1 MKTAGIVALT
11 AAACML
17 VACTTDQP
25 ETPPETS
32 ESDYEVAARGTP
44 PEPGETIHH
53 ATIEATLDGQPIT
66 IIGFT
71 KGCYRNVNG
80 NEVTIAGETQG
91 YGYNNNR
98 NNNINTGVGV
108 GNFARYT
115 SADCAMSPPPST
127 GSTSPKPPVPTQP
140 TVSPSPRTSK
150 ATATPEQPP
159 QQSNPQTPT
168 PSPAAHPTPSTPRT
182 LKRSPRK
189 QRAYNHRFQPND
201 AHPKDHNTHP
211 PSCLR
216 HRLRTDVVT
225 HCLHHQRR

>member
-1 MKTAGIVALT
+1 MKTAGIIALA

-44 PEPGETIHH
+44 PEPGETIHR

-71 KGCYRNVNG
+71 KGCYRSADG
-80 NEVTIAGETQG
+80 NEVTIAGETEG

-108 GNFARYT
+108 GSLQIHLSGLRDA
-115 SADCAMSPPPST
+115 A
-127 GSTSPKPPVPTQP
+127 P
-140 TVSPSPRTSK
+140 TVNWVNITQATGPETNDSLTVSK
-150 ATATPEQPP
+150 NVKGDRDTGTATATSETPDTYTITGSAPDPFDPAHTQTFTAKATCLQPP
-159 QQSNPQTPT
+159 IPT
-168 PSPAAHPTPSTPRT
+168 E
-182 LKRSPRK
+182 
-189 QRAYNHRFQPND
+189 
-201 AHPKDHNTHP
+201 
-211 PSCLR
+211 
-216 HRLRTDVVT
+216 
-225 HCLHHQRR
+225 